1 MTVNDLGAFVP
12 PDIYQPGTFPVAR
25 ELAPVRLRSS
35 RKSIALGVP
44 DTPRL
49 QVLGPLRDP
58 AGASSLATG
67 HVLDRYLVGLHSFV
81 PENPATISS
90 ITALTR
96 AVCRRSA
103 WVTSHTS

>member
-12 PDIYQPGTFPVAR
+12 PDIYQPCTFPVAR
-25 ELAPVRLRSS
+25 ELALVRLRSS

-49 QVLGPLRDP
+49 QVWGPLRDP

-67 HVLDRYLVGLHSFV
+67 HVLDRYLVGLLSFV
-81 PENPATISS
+81 PEILATISAT
-90 ITALTR
+90 TALTR